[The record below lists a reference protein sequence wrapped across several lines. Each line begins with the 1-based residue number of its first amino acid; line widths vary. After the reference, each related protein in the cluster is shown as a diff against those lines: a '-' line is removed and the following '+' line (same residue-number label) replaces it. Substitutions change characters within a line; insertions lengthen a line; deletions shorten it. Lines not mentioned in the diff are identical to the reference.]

1 VVHQP
6 GGWLALCNRH
16 VERVQDE
23 LGAQVVSHR
32 PAHDPPRERVEDHR
46 EIQPPFAGA
55 LLGDVSDPE
64 PVGPGRGEVPLD
76 QVRSW

>member
-1 VVHQP
+1 MDQAR
-6 GGWLALCNRH
+6 GGIALRDRH

-23 LGAQVVSHR
+23 LGAQVVGHR
-32 PAHDPPRERVEDHR
+32 PAHDPPRERVEDHC
-46 EIQPPFAGA
+46 EVQPSFAGA